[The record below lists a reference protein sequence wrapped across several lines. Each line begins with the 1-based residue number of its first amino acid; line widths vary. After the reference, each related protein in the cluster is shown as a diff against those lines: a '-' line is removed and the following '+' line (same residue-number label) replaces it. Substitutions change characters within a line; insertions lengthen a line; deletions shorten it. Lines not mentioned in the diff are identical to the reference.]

1 MTHFYVLQQVIF
13 FSTFHL
19 SIEFPFILLL
29 TVPTVLTF
37 LSRYIGASTATSR
50 EAQIIYTIWTESLH
64 DYDLLRYKPSVI
76 ASSVIWLARYS
87 QIIKEQ
93 KEKIVRDVDNIEK
106 NSGVKRIGM
115 VGKNGMKIE
124 KALKNDTVV
133 NIVEDIVC
141 QKDLL
146 LEQLSVRT
154 NGYPWTS
161 TLTHITGIFMS
172 IFEEI
177 LSSDSIVSVN
187 FRHFLC
193 SLYYP

>member
-1 MTHFYVLQQVIF
+1 M
-13 FSTFHL
+13 
-19 SIEFPFILLL
+19 LLL

-37 LSRYIGASTATSR
+37 LARYIGASTATSR

-76 ASSVIWLARYS
+76 ASSVIWLGRYS
-87 QIIKEQ
+87 QIMKEQ

-106 NSGVKRIGM
+106 NSGVNRIGM

-146 LEQLSVRT
+146 LEQLSVRR

-193 SLYYP
+193 SLHYP